1 MYTLR
6 IVGTRNRTR
15 YPTVFQEHGEVTNI
29 CGTQPIFST
38 DYRLSE
44 LIILD
49 FCDTCLDWGVEE
61 KGVGDS
67 RCFEVI
73 GQFKLPVHA
82 GDNFTMATYK

>member
-15 YPTVFQEHGEVTNI
+15 YPTVFYQEHGEVTNI

-38 DYRLSE
+38 KNRLSE
-44 LIILD
+44 LVILD
-49 FCDTCLDWGVEE
+49 LFLTVVWVG
-61 KGVGDS
+61 KGRGEGGDS

-73 GQFKLPVHA
+73 GQFTLPVVWV
-82 GDNFTMATYK
+82 GK